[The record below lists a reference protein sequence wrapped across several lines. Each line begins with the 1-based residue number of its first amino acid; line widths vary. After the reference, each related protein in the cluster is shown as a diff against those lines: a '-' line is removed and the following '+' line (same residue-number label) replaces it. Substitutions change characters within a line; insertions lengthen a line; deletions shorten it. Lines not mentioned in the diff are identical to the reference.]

1 MTAASATAEGFWT
14 AGVYD
19 GMPDDVYYGDPVP
32 DGSLSSSGARLLLP
46 PSCPAK
52 FDWERK
58 HGRAPKRAWDIGH
71 AAHERVLGVGPALVV
86 VQTTAKD
93 GAKSAAENYLTKSAQ
108 QHRDEIRAAGAVPV
122 LRSELDAVED
132 MAKAIREHPIARVLF
147 DPDLGGRPEQSLF
160 WLDPQFD
167 VWRRTRLDWLPAQ
180 REDGRLIVPDYKSCT
195 SAEPASVERSVAS
208 YGYDVQDV
216 FYRDGLRALG
226 LAEEPAFIFVFQ
238 EKDPPY
244 LITVV
249 ELDGAWRRIG
259 RRRVDEALG
268 VFAECQGTDQW
279 PGYTSDVEL
288 VGPPAWVARQYEAV
302 VL

>member
-1 MTAASATAEGFWT
+1 MTAASTTAEGFWT

-19 GMPDDVYYGDPVP
+19 GMPDDVYHGDPVP

-71 AAHERVLGVGPALVV
+71 AAHERVLGVGPELVV
-86 VQTTAKD
+86 VQTGTKD
-93 GAKSAAENYLTKSAQ
+93 GPTGPAEDYKTKYAQ

-122 LRSELDAVED
+122 LLAELEAVED
-132 MAKAIREHPIARVLF
+132 MAKAIRQDPIARVLF

-167 VWRRTRLDWLPAQ
+167 VWRRARLDWLPAQ
-180 REDGRLIVPDYKSCT
+180 RDDGRLIVPDYKSCT
-195 SAEPASVERSVAS
+195 SAEPNSIERSVAS
-208 YGYDVQDV
+208 YGYHQQDDW
-216 FYRDGLRALG
+216 YRDALRALG
-226 LAEEPAFIFVFQ
+226 LAEDPAFVFVFQ
-238 EKDPPY
+238 EKTPPH

-249 ELDGAWRRIG
+249 ELDAPSRRVG
-259 RRRVDEALG
+259 RRRNTQALE
-268 VFAECQGTDQW
+268 VFAECSATGVW
-279 PGYTSDVEL
+279 PSYVDDVALISLPPWEL
-288 VGPPAWVARQYEAV
+288 TRNGEAA
-302 VL
+302 